1 MKSFRKRFGAFV
13 LFFGFSLLLASNSNS
28 HVLSQDNTSR
38 DKNSVPAEAQ
48 TKARLQEAYGQ
59 LPLFFIENEGQVDKR
74 VKFYEKGSGHSTF
87 FTKDGI
93 YLSIS
98 SGPKNEATGSN
109 SSPSIPHSR
118 SAHLKLIPLGGN
130 KDPEIVPEGV
140 QKGRGNVFLG
150 NDRAKW
156 KTNIPTYRA
165 AVYKEI
171 YPGVDMKFYGNNR
184 QLEYDI
190 IVKPGAD
197 PSKIRLGY
205 EGIKALT
212 VTEKGDL
219 EIGLKEGKLIQ
230 RKPQIYQEI
239 NGTRVKVDGKFKIK
253 DSKPSPASA
262 YGFEVAA
269 YDKRY
274 PLIIDPTLLYSTFV
288 GALGW
293 DTGYG
298 IAVDGSGNAY
308 LTGHTDSPSFP
319 ATPGA
324 YDISC
329 GTDEL
334 CNGDFDA
341 FVVKLNPG
349 GTGLLYATYIGGSAT
364 DAFFGGRIA
373 VDSSGNAYVTGH
385 TNSPDFPTTPG
396 AYDTTCGSDGLC
408 DGGNYDVYISKLD
421 PTGSILLY
429 SSYLAQHAGNYD
441 PAIAVDISGYAY
453 VSWGMTAKIDTNA
466 SGAASLVYY
475 SPYGGSEALAVDASG
490 NAYFPYNLGLAKLGP
505 TGSSLLY
512 TVSLGGNSSV
522 RVRGVAADAGGNAY
536 VTGEVSTINPDDPP
550 ALFTTPTAFDTS
562 FNGGTRDAFVAKLDP
577 SGAVLYS
584 TYLGGSDDDTGRAIA
599 VDSWGNAYITGYV
612 TSTNYPTTAGSI
624 DTTFNGGFDSFLSM
638 VNPNAAG
645 TASLRYSA
653 YLGGTNS
660 DFGYAIA
667 VGASNA
673 YLTGQTGSGNF
684 PTTAGAF
691 DRTLN
696 DPVGDNSDAFV
707 SKIAFPD
714 LVMTAITPNAGTA
727 NGGST
732 LSVTDTV
739 NNQGEGSTSVS
750 FRVAYHL
757 STDSIYGNGDDVA
770 ITTFRI
776 VSTLAGGALST
787 ATTNL
792 AIPAT
797 ISEGVYHVCAFAD
810 GLNAVVEPNEN
821 SNTLCSTSTVT
832 VPPPDLVMTVV
843 STTATAV
850 APGKTFPVSN
860 TVKNQGGSKAGA
872 FTIAFHLSS
881 NTTYG
886 DGDDIT
892 LTPTRSVTTLAAGAS
907 SAATTTVTVPASTP
921 LGVYHVCAM
930 ADSGSTVAES
940 NEGNNSTCTGTTIQ
954 VTLPDLVMTAVT
966 PNAGTVNRGS
976 KLSVSNTVQNIGLV
990 SSAGSRIAFR
1000 LSVNTTYG
1008 DGDDVAISTYRSAGA
1023 LAAGASSAA
1032 TSSLSISSST
1042 PVGTYYVCAMA
1053 DSLSAVA
1060 ETNEGNNTLCSGAT
1074 VMVQ

>member
-1 MKSFRKRFGAFV
+1 
-13 LFFGFSLLLASNSNS
+13 
-28 HVLSQDNTSR
+28 
-38 DKNSVPAEAQ
+38 
-48 TKARLQEAYGQ
+48 
-59 LPLFFIENEGQVDKR
+59 
-74 VKFYEKGSGHSTF
+74 
-87 FTKDGI
+87 
-93 YLSIS
+93 
-98 SGPKNEATGSN
+98 
-109 SSPSIPHSR
+109 
-118 SAHLKLIPLGGN
+118 
-130 KDPEIVPEGV
+130 
-140 QKGRGNVFLG
+140 
-150 NDRAKW
+150 
-156 KTNIPTYRA
+156 
-165 AVYKEI
+165 
-171 YPGVDMKFYGNNR
+171 
-184 QLEYDI
+184 
-190 IVKPGAD
+190 
-197 PSKIRLGY
+197 
-205 EGIKALT
+205 
-212 VTEKGDL
+212 
-219 EIGLKEGKLIQ
+219 
-230 RKPQIYQEI
+230 
-239 NGTRVKVDGKFKIK
+239 
-253 DSKPSPASA
+253 
-262 YGFEVAA
+262 
-269 YDKRY
+269 
-274 PLIIDPTLLYSTFV
+274 
-288 GALGW
+288 
-293 DTGYG
+293 
-298 IAVDGSGNAY
+298 
-308 LTGHTDSPSFP
+308 
-319 ATPGA
+319 
-324 YDISC
+324 
-329 GTDEL
+329 
-334 CNGDFDA
+334 
-341 FVVKLNPG
+341 
-349 GTGLLYATYIGGSAT
+349 
-364 DAFFGGRIA
+364 